1 MTVFKAYLKV
11 LNKNKWMV
19 ILYTVIL
26 IFFAGFN
33 MKTSDTRGFVTEKP
47 DILIVNE
54 DENIGITKHF
64 INYIKENS
72 NIKEIKEDENAR
84 NDALFYRDV
93 NYIIYIPKNFRID
106 FLEGKNPEIK
116 VKSTGDYMAFL
127 SEMLVERY
135 FKIANI
141 YKSIETNEE
150 KLEMLIEN
158 TLQKETE
165 VEMTSKLDTDTLTK
179 AAYFYNFANYSI
191 LAGSVFVICFIISSF
206 KEEKVRKRTIVSS
219 HNYKKYNRELLLSNS
234 LFAFTLWLFYV
245 LLSFILVGKAMLTS
259 HGIVMILNS
268 FVFSFTSLTL
278 AFFIGNLISNK
289 EAISGIVN
297 VIALGSSFLCG
308 AFVPM
313 EFLPDFVITISHI
326 LPSYYYISNNEMVKT
341 LEIISLESLQP
352 FFINIGMMLLFSLL
366 FIVLTNI
373 VTKRKSS

>member
-219 HNYKKYNRELLLSNS
+219 HNYRKYNRELLLSNS
-234 LFAFTLWLFYV
+234 L
-245 LLSFILVGKAMLTS
+245 LLHYGYFM
-259 HGIVMILNS
+259 
-268 FVFSFTSLTL
+268 
-278 AFFIGNLISNK
+278 
-289 EAISGIVN
+289 
-297 VIALGSSFLCG
+297 
-308 AFVPM
+308 
-313 EFLPDFVITISHI
+313 
-326 LPSYYYISNNEMVKT
+326 YY
-341 LEIISLESLQP
+341 
-352 FFINIGMMLLFSLL
+352 
-366 FIVLTNI
+366 
-373 VTKRKSS
+373 

>member
-135 FKIANI
+135 FRIANI

-313 EFLPDFVITISHI
+313 EFLPDFVLKITHI